1 MLRIVFC
8 LFFLLAAGLPARAQ
22 GPAASATAPAPT
34 LSAEQARAAI
44 GVLQDPGQRAALIAA
59 LQHLATSPATPAA
72 TPPAPAAAEPA
83 APAPEGTAK
92 APTLAP
98 DSLAAQIVEQSSV
111 AASTLGGKIGAL
123 LRRVTD
129 FPLLWFW
136 AERTATDPVLR
147 NTLLQAVGQAA
158 IGLAI
163 AIAVERAVLLLLQR
177 PWAALARLA
186 GGGSPATEPAGLDE
200 TGTEEVGTG
209 NPMAGA
215 EDSPAEPPQRTS
227 HRRLRGALILL
238 RRLPFAL
245 LALLLQALPL
255 LAYVIVLRVLYETP
269 LAEPAGAAASL
280 RALGAT
286 YFVARVLL
294 VLANVLLSP
303 RTAALRLI
311 LLPDDA
317 AALVMRW
324 IRRMVVIGAAGYAV
338 AAEGRVFGLFPA
350 AEESLLKLTALA
362 VHLCLVAAV
371 IAVRRP
377 VAAWLAG
384 RGKGALGQLRRR
396 LAAWWHILAIAF
408 IMGVW
413 VVYAIQL
420 HNGMQALLRFLGLTV
435 LVAVGARLVSI
446 ALVGALARLL
456 GPEAGEGAL
465 PAIHSRALRYAPF
478 ARHVL
483 NFIIALLALVVLL
496 QLWGLDSFAWF
507 RPGALGGR
515 VMGTLIHIAIALAIA
530 VAVWEV
536 ANGWV
541 QNHLSRLSGEGQG
554 VRAARLRTLLPM
566 LRTVLL
572 GTLLLMLGMTALS
585 EIGVDIGPLLAGA
598 GIVGVAIGFGSQKL
612 VQDLIT
618 GLFLLLENA
627 MQVGDFVTAAGL
639 SGSVEY
645 LSIRTIRLRAAD
657 GSVHIIPF
665 SAVTTVTNTN
675 RGVGNVPISVEVEF
689 GQDLDPVLAALRD
702 IAKSLRADP
711 AFAPSIVGELALWG
725 VNDVSAHTVTIV
737 GQIPCTDSG
746 RWPVQRE
753 FNRRWR
759 ERVAADGITLARHA
773 REWTLRH
780 PLDVRLGHLEPA
792 PAPPPAAP
800 AERDEKSE

>member
-72 TPPAPAAAEPA
+72 TPSAPAAAEPV

-98 DSLAAQIVEQSSV
+98 DSLAAQIVAQSSV
-111 AASTLGGKIGAL
+111 AASTLPGKIGAL

-338 AAEGRVFGLFPA
+338 AAEGRVFGVFPA

-465 PAIHSRALRYAPF
+465 PAIHSRALRYAIG
-478 ARHVL
+478 RHVL
-483 NFIIALLALVVLL
+483 NLIIAAIAFVVLL

-612 VQDLIT
+612 VQDVIT

-627 MQVGDFVTAAGL
+627 MQVGEVVNLAGL
-639 SGSVEY
+639 TGVVEH
-645 LSIRTIRLRAAD
+645 LSRRSIKLRAED
-657 GSVHIIPF
+657 GAVHVIPF
-665 SAVTTVTNTN
+665 SAVTTVTNLT
-675 RGVGNVPISVEVEF
+675 RDFSYAVIEAAVAYKDRYDDVVEVLREI
-689 GQDLDPVLAALRD
+689 AAAMRNEPRWASEIRD
-702 IAKSLRADP
+702 DIDILGLEKFADSSVVIKARIRCGP
-711 AFAPSIVGELALWG
+711 F
-725 VNDVSAHTVTIV
+725 
-737 GQIPCTDSG
+737 G
-746 RWPVQRE
+746 RWAVARE
-753 FNRRWR
+753 FRRR
-759 ERVAADGITLARHA
+759 MKTHFDEHGIEIPFPHQKLIVEQTF
-773 REWTLRH
+773 
-780 PLDVRLGHLEPA
+780 
-792 PAPPPAAP
+792 PPPGPAAQRA
-800 AERDEKSE
+800 AE